1 MAYEVI
7 HELTGRLAKGCIPL
21 FTSDGLDYYFY
32 ALTAHFG
39 QWRSELGQR
48 KQRWEVQTGLWYG
61 QVKKVYQRR
70 RLVRVEYRMRLGQL
84 TELTAKLRK
93 LKLGRVLNTAF
104 VERVNLTLRQGVPAL
119 IRRTWSTA
127 QEQSELALH
136 LEWWRGYYHFIRV
149 HDALRVE
156 LAHPLERRG
165 KAQRYRSRTP
175 AMAAGLTHH
184 RWTVEEFL
192 RLPLPSAWA

>member
-1 MAYEVI
+1 M
-7 HELTGRLAKGCIPL
+7 
-21 FTSDGLDYYFY
+21 
-32 ALTAHFG
+32 
-39 QWRSELGQR
+39 
-48 KQRWEVQTGLWYG
+48 WYG

-84 TELTAKLRK
+84 TELMAKLRN

-104 VERVNLTLRQGVPAL
+104 VEGVNLTLHQGVPAL

-127 QEQSELALH
+127 QEQGELALH

-149 HDALRVE
+149 HQALPVE
-156 LAHPLERRG
+156 LALHLERRG
-165 KAQRYRSRTP
+165 KVQRYRSRTP
-175 AMAAGLTHH
+175 AMAARLTSY

-192 RLPLPSAWA
+192 RLPLPPAFV

>member
-1 MAYEVI
+1 M
-7 HELTGRLAKGCIPL
+7 
-21 FTSDGLDYYFY
+21 
-32 ALTAHFG
+32 
-39 QWRSELGQR
+39 
-48 KQRWEVQTGLWYG
+48 WYG

-70 RLVRVEYRMRLGQL
+70 RLVRVEYRIRLGQL
-84 TELTAKLRK
+84 TELTAKLCK
-93 LKLGRVLNTAF
+93 LKLGRGLNTAF

-165 KAQRYRSRTP
+165 KRQRYRSRTP
-175 AMAAGLTHH
+175 AMAARLTHH

-192 RLPLPSAWA
+192 RLPLPTAWA